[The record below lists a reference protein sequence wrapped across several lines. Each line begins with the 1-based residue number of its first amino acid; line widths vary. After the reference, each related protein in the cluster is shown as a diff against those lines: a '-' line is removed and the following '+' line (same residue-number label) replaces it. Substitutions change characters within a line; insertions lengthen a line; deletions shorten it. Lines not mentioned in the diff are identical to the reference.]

1 MPTDTEAHRMG
12 ESMAQIEFWLT
23 TGSTYTYLSVNRIA
37 GMAQDAGLGLVLR
50 PFYLGRIFRQ
60 DGFWPFHPDTA
71 RTRYMW
77 HDIARTARAR
87 GLHPK
92 LPAPYPA
99 PGVERANRLVWAAEE
114 QGRGLDFLRA
124 SYRCWFEAGHPP
136 GEEPS
141 VSSSLAAAGLD
152 AAATLARAESPEAE
166 AALEAA
172 TEEARA
178 RGIFGAPSFLVAE
191 ELFWGDDRLEAAIAH
206 ASGRPAA

>member
-1 MPTDTEAHRMG
+1 
-12 ESMAQIEFWLT
+12 MAQIEFWLT
-23 TGSTYTYLSVNRIA
+23 AGSTYTYLSVNRIRELA
-37 GMAQDAGLGLVLR
+37 GEAGLKVVLR
-50 PFYLGRIFRQ
+50 PFHLGRIFRQ

-99 PGVERANRLVWAAEE
+99 PGVEQANRLVWAAEE

-124 SYRCWFEAGHPP
+124 SYRCWFETGHPP

-141 VSSSLAAAGLD
+141 ASTSLTAAGLD
-152 AAATLARAESPEAE
+152 AAATLARAGSPEAE
-166 AALEAA
+166 AALVAA

-178 RGIFGAPSFLVAE
+178 RGIFGAPSFLVGE
-191 ELFWGDDRLEAAIAH
+191 ELFWGDDRLEAAIAQ
-206 ASGRPAA
+206 AAPPRAG